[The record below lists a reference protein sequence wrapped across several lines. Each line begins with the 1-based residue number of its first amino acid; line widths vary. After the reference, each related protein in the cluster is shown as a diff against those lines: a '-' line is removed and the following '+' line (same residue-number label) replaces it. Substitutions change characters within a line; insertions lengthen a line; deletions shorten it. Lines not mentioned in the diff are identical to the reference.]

1 MDSTPRVTIQ
11 QPPNLNPQ
19 GIYNAAIIFIT
30 SIVKRKA
37 LFPPVSLAEHLGVHH
52 YGLTNS

>member
-1 MDSTPRVTIQ
+1 MDSTPRVTTQ
-11 QPPNLNPQ
+11 HPPNLNPQ